1 MKRHRILNYLGV
13 NLLVSEDGDI
23 YREAHT
29 TTEPSGKV
37 HRYPRRKL
45 AAVMEPKTGYLR
57 VGLRINGVLHNLSV
71 HRLVALAFIGE
82 PTPGQVVNHINE
94 VRTDNR
100 AINLEWVTQKQN
112 VRHSLRR
119 HPQYRTNAAKKV
131 QQIKDGAVVA
141 TYASAREAERST
153 GFCFS
158 GIGQAARG
166 ELNLFHGFEWR
177 FV

>member
-1 MKRHRILNYLGV
+1 MKQIDFNGV
-13 NLLVSEDGDI
+13 VLLVSETGDI

-29 TTEPSGKV
+29 TVDRLGKV
-37 HRYPRRKL
+37 HKYPRRRL

-82 PTPGQVVNHINE
+82 PTPGQVVNHVNE

-112 VRHSLRR
+112 VQHSLRM

>member
-1 MKRHRILNYLGV
+1 MKRINYNGV
-13 NLLVSEDGDI
+13 ALLVSETGDI

-29 TTEPSGKV
+29 TVDRLGKV
-37 HRYPRRKL
+37 HKYPRRRL
-45 AAVMEPKTGYLR
+45 NACVEPSTGYLR

-94 VRTDNR
+94 VRTDNCLE
-100 AINLEWVTQKQN
+100 NLEWVTQKQN
-112 VRHSLRR
+112 IHHSLHR
-119 HPQYRTNAAKKV
+119 HPEYRLNRARPV
-131 QQIKDGAVVA
+131 IQLKDGVRVA
-141 TYASAREAERST
+141 TYASAREAERLT
-153 GFCFS
+153 GIGYS

-166 ELNLFHGFEWR
+166 TIRSFHGFEWR